1 MDAVGLRVSG
11 ELTTSFQYQA
21 SDASAT
27 EGQCGAQAH
36 RTRSDDQYFGVVAH
50 FDIF

>member
-1 MDAVGLRVSG
+1 MYTVGLG
-11 ELTTSFQYQA
+11 EPGEFTTSFQYQA
-21 SDASAT
+21 PDAGAT